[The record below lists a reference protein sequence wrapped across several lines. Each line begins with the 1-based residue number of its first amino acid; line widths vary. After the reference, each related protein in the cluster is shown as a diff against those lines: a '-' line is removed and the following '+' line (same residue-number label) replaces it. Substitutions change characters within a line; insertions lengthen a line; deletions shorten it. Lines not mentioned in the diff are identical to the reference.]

1 MPKCKIN
8 GKSITVER
16 GTTIIQAAAELGF
29 DIPHFCYHPG
39 LSVPANCRMCLVE
52 VKGARKLLPALRRY
66 RSERAGYKLFRKH
79 GFETVGEALASELE
93 TINRFR
99 AGRGDLCTIE
109 RDGVEACGLVCA
121 DGVRVKALGRG
132 FDLYSLTDI
141 KRAFRV
147 I

>member
-1 MPKCKIN
+1 MSRHPEW
-8 GKSITVER
+8 ER
-16 GTTIIQAAAELGF
+16 RLEAVIARHALLDGAWGISDCFMFAVDAFEAET
-29 DIPHFCYHPG
+29 
-39 LSVPANCRMCLVE
+39 
-52 VKGARKLLPALRRY
+52 ARKLLPALRRY

-141 KRAFRV
+141 KRAFGV